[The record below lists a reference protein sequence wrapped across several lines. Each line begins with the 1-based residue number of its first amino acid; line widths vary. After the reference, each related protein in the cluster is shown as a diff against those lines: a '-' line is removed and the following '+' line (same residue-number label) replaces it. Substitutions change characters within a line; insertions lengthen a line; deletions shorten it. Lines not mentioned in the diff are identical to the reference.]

1 MGANDYMNTIIS
13 LGNRG
18 LSLLETTQANTQRI
32 EAFEYLPD
40 KGLFSFLQDLQRLAK
55 TITSPVSVSK
65 KPSSCVFQ
73 KDTSTSYR
81 HKRPFSLYFC
91 SFLEMTL
98 CSNLPLA
105 LNRIIVRIFLKS
117 LKHFFSISRVYIH
130 GCVIFV
136 TNLGKKDV
144 IACIIR
150 QAALSTKDP
159 GLAPKMQTKSYL
171 KAHFKMTCIIWL
183 DFILDQGFEYSS
195 CKIDFLIALKIGC
208 LIFFKIEDI
217 LFLGRFSTCR

>member
-1 MGANDYMNTIIS
+1 MIQVQFLFQIRHLWRICAFCTFFPKENIQKKRVTYYTCCGRYLS
-13 LGNRG
+13 NRAHVFFRKI
-18 LSLLETTQANTQRI
+18 QAVLIDT
-32 EAFEYLPD
+32 
-40 KGLFSFLQDLQRLAK
+40 KGLFLF
-55 TITSPVSVSK
+55 I
-65 KPSSCVFQ
+65 
-73 KDTSTSYR
+73 
-81 HKRPFSLYFC
+81 FC

-117 LKHFFSISRVYIH
+117 LKHFFFNFKSV
-130 GCVIFV
+130 VFV

-195 CKIDFLIALKIGC
+195 CKIDWIIALKIGC
-208 LIFFKIEDI
+208 LTFF
-217 LFLGRFSTCR
+217 